1 VRRIVVGGADI
12 SLEEYVANPLWSILV
27 ETVHAMIMFPHHKAY
42 TRNVILNEQPDTTPS
57 NLATKLGIPLGEAI
71 VILHELKKEKTE
83 SSKSISSQTK

>member
-1 VRRIVVGGADI
+1 MGGADI